1 MWRSSKFSVKKI
13 RFSPSHSAIVFS
25 VHVFVNETAASMFGE
40 GGMNRYK
47 YNGDTDDN
55 ADLMLEEEYIGQV
68 GHMMTVDWA
77 GFDLGVVT
85 VKPGN
90 EPHCGVQA
98 CCWPGISLTWYG
110 VARYCSEVSVGVFK
124 GWECLHA
131 CDFESLTFNQD
142 LMQIGHCQIYR
153 RK

>member
-47 YNGDTDDN
+47 YNRDTDDN

-77 GFDLGVVT
+77 GFGLGVVT
-85 VKPGN
+85 VKPGMSHIAGFR
-90 EPHCGVQA
+90 PV
-98 CCWPGISLTWYG
+98 
-110 VARYCSEVSVGVFK
+110 VGL
-124 GWECLHA
+124 E
-131 CDFESLTFNQD
+131 
-142 LMQIGHCQIYR
+142 YP
-153 RK
+153 

>member
-13 RFSPSHSAIVFS
+13 LFSPSHSAIVFS

-47 YNGDTDDN
+47 YNGNMDGN